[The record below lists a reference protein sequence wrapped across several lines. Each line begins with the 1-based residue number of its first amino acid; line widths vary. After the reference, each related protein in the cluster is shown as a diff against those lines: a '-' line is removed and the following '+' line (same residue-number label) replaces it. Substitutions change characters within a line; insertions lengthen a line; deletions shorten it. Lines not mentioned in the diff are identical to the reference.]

1 MDNNVSKTLMPE
13 EKYRTVCGN
22 IFRTSGILAFVLTVA
37 EIFLIIG
44 FIMQI
49 TDPADLPALM
59 RTGFLMYYIGLS
71 VVILLYLQNIF
82 GELRQSET
90 PFVYGV
96 AGKMK
101 ALSGILVS
109 GGALGNVF
117 PLAGLIFHI
126 EGSEGFMIAYAF
138 SGFLMIVGAAFGAFT
153 FVFGH
158 GCKLQRESDETL

>member
-1 MDNNVSKTLMPE
+1 NVSKTIMPE
-13 EKYRTVCGN
+13 EKYRTICGN
-22 IFRTSGILAFVLTVA
+22 IIRVSSILAFILTVA
-37 EIFLIIG
+37 AIFLIIG

-49 TDPADLPALM
+49 TDPADLLALM
-59 RTGFLMYYIGLS
+59 RTGFLIYYTGLS
-71 VVILLYLQNIF
+71 VVILLYLLSIF
-82 GELRQSET
+82 GELKQSDT

-96 AGKMK
+96 TKKMK

-117 PLAGLIFHI
+117 PLLGLFLHI

-158 GCKLQRESDETL
+158 GCKLQQESDETL